1 MKFARKLILTMS
13 IISFI
18 GILILIMFSYTVK
31 NILICFGAWWLYVIF
46 LLLLWR
52 KELKEEEE

>member
-1 MKFARKLILTMS
+1 MKIRKLIAVFA
-13 IISFI
+13 IIFLI
-18 GILILIMFSYTVK
+18 GNLILLMFAFTAK
-31 NILICFGAWWLYVIF
+31 NILISFVVWWLYVIF